1 MEQEKLKDL
10 IQKSIQGDGAAQE
23 TLVLAV
29 QNKVYYHCKKM
40 LKKEEDAQDATQ
52 DVLVVMLTSL
62 DKLKE
67 PAAFWGWVNGITAN
81 RCRHLLSAPHKEWQI
96 PENEEGDS
104 LLDSVENLDE
114 TLVPEKALDNEE
126 TRRMILGLVDDLPP
140 EQRMCVLFYYY
151 DEMSVR
157 DIAQA
162 MDTSEGTVKSRLNYA
177 RKSIKAGVEDYERK
191 GVKLYS
197 VSPILLLLYFLR
209 REAESTALD
218 SAAATA
224 MAGRVLAQAGSG
236 AGAAAAEAAAGGTA
250 AGASAGAAG
259 TAAGVAAAGISVK
272 VVAAVLA
279 GAVVIGG
286 AAVGLAALSSQTEPA
301 AAPSPEILQS
311 EEPQDTSFGAIHGF
325 TLVEP
330 RAYEDVPLTAM
341 VGDSA
346 LEVLSS
352 AGGLTEPDIMVSE
365 PDGEGYVTYTIRYT
379 NTAQVRMGNPG
390 SASLS
395 FTILTQEYSLYDW
408 YTGRLYF
415 PDQRM
420 DTDGQAQAAGESQV
434 EYGGETF
441 PITYEKQWTSGINYG
456 DWQESARPGLEREI
470 TIDTYQD
477 VTYTIRVPEGYDG
490 VLLGV
495 NIVDSPDPERAIQ
508 YEWDLNVDDPA
519 HYEFVRLSDHAAPA
533 EEDSLTTETAAAY
546 AGVLEEQ
553 RDLIE
558 TYVSWY
564 DGVAGIRPVALADVW
579 ADASYSSSHLVEEPR
594 AFTESAD
601 GLTMG
606 AAETLPAPAQLLL
619 SNQEEAE
626 AAMTVDEATALLGEN
641 GGG

>member
-1 MEQEKLKDL
+1 MEQEKLKEL

-52 DVLVVMLTSL
+52 DVLVAMLTSL

-177 RKSIKAGVEDYERK
+177 RKSIKAGVEDYGRK

-224 MAGRVLAQAGSG
+224 MAGRVLAQAGSV
-236 AGAAAAEAAAGGTA
+236 AGAAA
-250 AGASAGAAG
+250 ASAGAAG
-259 TAAGVAAAGISVK
+259 TAAGAAAAGISVK

-301 AAPSPEILQS
+301 ASPSPEILQS
-311 EEPQDTSFGAIHGF
+311 EEPQDNSFGALHGF

-434 EYGGETF
+434 EYNGETF

-619 SNQEEAE
+619 SNQEEAG
-626 AAMTVDEATALLGEN
+626 AAMTVDEATAFLRES